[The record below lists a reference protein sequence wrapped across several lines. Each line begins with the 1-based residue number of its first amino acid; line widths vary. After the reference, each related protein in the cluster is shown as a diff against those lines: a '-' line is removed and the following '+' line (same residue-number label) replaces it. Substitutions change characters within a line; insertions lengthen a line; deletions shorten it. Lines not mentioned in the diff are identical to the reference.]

1 MNDARGVSP
10 GRDLLDQAALRES
23 LLRRRGWRRLDVVS
37 ATGSTNADLVL
48 RAAVGEDISW
58 SVLIAEHQTT
68 GRGRN
73 GRAWIAEPSA
83 GISMSVGLPTID
95 LPPSSWGW
103 VPLAAGLAVVDAV
116 ESTHGI
122 TTGLKWPN
130 DVLSVGDGRKLA
142 GILAEVTASDIVVGI
157 GVNVH
162 AVENVP
168 GATATTLTS
177 LGAIEPDRSVLI
189 VRILEQLQRRMAA
202 LTGSAGAAPSIMA
215 DYLARSVTI
224 SSRVRATLPG
234 DREVMGEACSIDG
247 FGRLQID
254 TGDDVVSVAA
264 GDVVHLRPV

>member
-1 MNDARGVSP
+1 MSASQGVGS
-10 GRDLLDQAALRES
+10 GRSQLNEAELRES
-23 LLRRRGWRRLDVVS
+23 VLQRPGWRRVDVV
-37 ATGSTNADLVL
+37 ATTGSTNADLVL
-48 RAAVGEDISW
+48 RASAGEDIAW

-73 GRAWIAEPSA
+73 GRTWIAEPGA
-83 GISMSVGLPTID
+83 GISMSVGVPTID
-95 LPPSSWGW
+95 LSPSCWGW

-162 AVENVP
+162 AVANAP
-168 GATATTLTS
+168 GSTATALTS
-177 LGAIEPDRSVLI
+177 LGAVEPDRAVLI
-189 VRILEQLQRRMAA
+189 VGILEQLQRRMVA
-202 LTGSAGAAPSIMA
+202 LTGSAGADPSIMA
-215 DYLARSVTI
+215 DYQARSVTI